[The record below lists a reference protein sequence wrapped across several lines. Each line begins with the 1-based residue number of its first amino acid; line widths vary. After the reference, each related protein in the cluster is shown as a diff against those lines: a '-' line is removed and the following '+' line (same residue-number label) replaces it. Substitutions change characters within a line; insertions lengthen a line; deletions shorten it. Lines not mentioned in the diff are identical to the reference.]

1 MVLLHTL
8 WKGSISFGLV
18 NIPIKMFTA
27 TEEKDIRFKYLH
39 KDCNTPI
46 KYEKV
51 CPTCNKKIAE
61 GEIVRG
67 FEYEPGRFIIMD
79 AKDFDSI
86 KTTVN
91 SKSIE
96 ILDFV
101 NLEEIDPIYFE
112 KSYFL
117 APQDNGANAYSLL
130 RKVMMDT
137 KKIAIAKVTIRNKQS
152 LAALRIYNNVLLMET
167 IFFPD
172 EIRSVSLVPGLPEET
187 KVSEKELDI
196 AVKLVDNLTE
206 TFDPEK
212 YTDDYREAL
221 RTLINKKI
229 DGQEIQTAPEAPQ
242 RNVIDLMEALKAS
255 VKETK
260 KAPTKTKKKASS
272 NRKTAG

>member
-1 MVLLHTL
+1 MHTL

-51 CPTCNKKIAE
+51 CPTCNKKITE
-61 GEIVRG
+61 GDIVRG
-67 FEYEPGRFIIMD
+67 FEYEPGRFIIID
-79 AKDFDSI
+79 KTDFDSL
-86 KTTVN
+86 KTSVN

-101 NLEEIDPIYFE
+101 NLDEIDPIYFE

-117 APQDNGANAYSLL
+117 APQDHGSNAYSLL

-137 KKIAIAKVTIRNKQS
+137 KKIAISKVTIRNKQS
-152 LAALRIYNNVLLMET
+152 LAALRIFNNVLLMET
-167 IFFPD
+167 IFYPD
-172 EIRSVSLVPGLPEET
+172 EIRSVSLVPSIPEEPE
-187 KVSEKELDI
+187 VNEKELDI
-196 AVKLVDNLTE
+196 ATKLVDNLTE
-206 TFDPEK
+206 TFDPAK

-221 RTLINKKI
+221 KNLINKKI
-229 DGQEIQTAPEAPQ
+229 EGQEIQTAPEAPE

-255 VKETK
+255 VNETK
-260 KAPTKTKKKASS
+260 KAPSKKKKKTSG
-272 NRKTAG
+272 RKSAG

>member
-1 MVLLHTL
+1 
-8 WKGSISFGLV
+8 
-18 NIPIKMFTA
+18 MFTA

-51 CPTCNKKIAE
+51 CPTCNKKISE

-79 AKDFDSI
+79 AEDFDSI

-221 RTLINKKI
+221 RNLINKKI
-229 DGQEIQTAPEAPQ
+229 EGQEIQTAPEAPQ

-255 VKETK
+255 IKETK